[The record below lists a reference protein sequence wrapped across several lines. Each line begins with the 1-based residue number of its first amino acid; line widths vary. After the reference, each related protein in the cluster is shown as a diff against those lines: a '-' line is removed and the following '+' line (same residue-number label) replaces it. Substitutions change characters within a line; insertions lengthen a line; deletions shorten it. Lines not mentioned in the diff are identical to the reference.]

1 MATSQDTL
9 YAGKTDFVNEFD
21 PQTRPFAT
29 IKSPRVVEF
38 YSPMCVSFL
47 ACKKHFCF
55 CRWKLYRRKQL
66 IFLHSAQPACV
77 SFSPH
82 YMKLAQ
88 NTKKI
93 YPEILFYGVSCDKY
107 EKVCDE
113 YGVEG
118 YPTLRFFKADD
129 GPTTKGIE
137 KEFEAE
143 DAYDER
149 TPGKIASLVD
159 VTDSFKK
166 YKSDYPGTVTEQHN
180 QLKTIM
186 EQHNQIRKGIKYRF
200 NQKNIEQGTTVVTYD
215 DWTKGMKQNT
225 PGTPEFLD
233 RQKAFQKRVQMIKS
247 KNRKRDATQEQAGEK
262 KILPYSKDVRQPK
275 WYHKL
280 DPEEELI
287 LDTTLS
293 FVVSLETGLSM
304 GITDVTSKSAMKKW
318 LHLLSLSLPP
328 EWNVHKL
335 ISELKAI
342 DYDTV
347 TKESF
352 REIVG
357 RYPIARKGWSPS
369 CKNQTVGSAGFTC
382 GFWKLLHVITLGV
395 AEQRGG
401 QNLIESGDLNPKTM
415 VFSPALAAETIR
427 NYIDKFFTCKP
438 CREHFL
444 ETFDECENNRRCKR
458 LTRDETTENPS
469 DWKELA
475 MYFWEF
481 HNDVS
486 VRLVGERIRNTFYK
500 GVRNEPTEKD
510 EIVALFPAIN
520 NCRVCYE
527 EGEWNKA
534 EVFGFLE
541 RTYWPDSEKDPLTD
555 KLLKFEGESESR
567 VGFLLLAMALVVGLL
582 VVLVE
587 RLTGRQSYLIHQ
599 SLVTARQLVSTKSR
613 TV

>member
-21 PQTRPFAT
+21 PQTKPFAT

-38 YSPMCVSFL
+38 YSPMCPF
-47 ACKKHFCF
+47 
-55 CRWKLYRRKQL
+55 
-66 IFLHSAQPACV
+66 CV

-113 YGVEG
+113 YGIEG

-137 KEFEAE
+137 KEFEVE
-143 DAYDER
+143 DAYDES
-149 TPGKIASLVD
+149 TPAKIASLVY
-159 VTDSFKK
+159 VTDPLQN
-166 YKSDYPGTVTEQHN
+166 YKSDYPGTTTEQHN
-180 QLKTIM
+180 QLKTVM
-186 EQHNQIRKGIKYRF
+186 EQHYQIRKGIKYRF
-200 NQKNIEQGTTVVTYD
+200 NQKNIEQGTSVVTYD

-247 KNRKRDATQEQAGEK
+247 KNIKRDATQGQQTGEK
-262 KILPYSKDVRQPK
+262 KMLPYSKDARQPK

-280 DPEEELI
+280 NPEEELI

-293 FVVSLETGLSM
+293 LVVSFETGLSM

-347 TKESF
+347 TRESF

-369 CKNQTVGSAGFTC
+369 CKNQALGSAGFTC

-401 QNLIESGDLNPKTM
+401 QNLIDSGDLSSKAM
-415 VFSPALAAETIR
+415 VFSPSLAAETIR

-475 MYFWEF
+475 IYFWEF

-500 GVRNEPTEKD
+500 GVRNAPTAKD
-510 EIVALFPAIN
+510 EVAALFPAIN
-520 NCRVCYE
+520 NCRVCYV

-555 KLLKFEGESESR
+555 KLLKFEGESKSG
-567 VGFLLLAMALVVGLL
+567 VGSLLLAMALVVGLV

-587 RLTGRQSYLIHQ
+587 RVTGRQSYLIHQ